1 MIVGSGSD
9 SPLSQSIVTPAL
21 RARMNVRHAS
31 PPDRIATSRR
41 PAWMSSDVAFTSD
54 CGLLPPIDV

>member
-1 MIVGSGSD
+1 MITGAGSD
-9 SPLSQSIVTPAL
+9 SPLSHSMVTPSL

-31 PPDRIATSRR
+31 PPDRIATSSR
-41 PAWMSSDVAFTSD
+41 PARMSSDVAFTSD